1 MEKSNFRVFVAL
13 LLIGLVTA
21 VLIILA
27 ATYLKT
33 SEEYTT
39 ATIVEEVEID
49 PLKVEVE
56 AMRQQTDS
64 ILMMIDTIDSLEN
77 ELEENIRLNIELR
90 KAN

>member
-1 MEKSNFRVFVAL
+1 MEKSNFRVFAAL

-33 SEEYTT
+33 SDEYT

-64 ILMMIDTIDSLEN
+64 ILMMLDTIDSLEK